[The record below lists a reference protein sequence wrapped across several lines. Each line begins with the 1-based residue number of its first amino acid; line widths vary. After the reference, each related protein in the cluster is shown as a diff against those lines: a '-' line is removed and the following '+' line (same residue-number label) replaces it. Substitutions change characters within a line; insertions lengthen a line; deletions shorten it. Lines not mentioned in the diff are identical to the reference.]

1 MSCSSQY
8 SLSFFLLLSLFFT
21 LSSSHSHSITLSLST
36 PKKQNLSSAT
46 TKTLRQQLRQ
56 MSLARSSANI
66 SSTTP
71 LFADPNGVDTITLSF
86 GTPPQSLDFILST
99 SAVINSMPCGTDF
112 SCDYDCTLD
121 PKDIP
126 TFNANLSNSSALVY
140 CNDTLLQDIVPYEIL
155 ADECTLAN
163 ASCLAHYTDDEGSL
177 VMSGVILSESLTLP
191 GVTEKA
197 HNLLVG
203 CASDSFGWPQGIGV
217 AAFGRASSSLASQLK
232 ITKFSHCFVSELYQ
246 HNHNVSG
253 SLVLT
258 WGGDDDEEEEEV
270 SDAEGTQNIMHYTPF
285 INNTAYY
292 YLSVEMI
299 LVGGVV
305 VEVPK
310 EYLTPDDD
318 GNGGLK
324 METGYT
330 FSIMDVHVFEPFV
343 KEFEKQVGT
352 NYSRATEVE
361 NELFSDGPCY
371 HVGDSGMKGLPEL
384 VFRFPGEAELVV
396 PRENLFASFNES
408 VICMTIW
415 LDGDSETDQ
424 MDGPAITLGLWQMQ
438 NVYVEYDLANNR
450 LGFQHKNCSQVSY

>member
-36 PKKQNLSSAT
+36 PKKQNLSPAT
-46 TKTLRQQLRQ
+46 TKTLWQQLRQ

-71 LFADPNGVDTITLSF
+71 LFADPNGVYTVTLSF
-86 GTPPQSLDFILST
+86 GTPAQRLDFVLST
-99 SAVINSMPCGTDF
+99 SAGINSMPCGTDF
-112 SCDYDCTLD
+112 SCGYDCTLD

-126 TFNANLSNSSALVY
+126 TFNPNLSNSSTLVY
-140 CNDTLLQDIVPYEIL
+140 CNDTLLQDIVPYKLL
-155 ADECTLAN
+155 AGECTLAN
-163 ASCLAHYTDDEGSL
+163 ASYLAHYTDNEGSL
-177 VMSGVILSESLTLP
+177 EMSGVILSESLTLP

-203 CASDSFGWPQGIGV
+203 CASNSFGWPPGIGIS
-217 AAFGRASSSLASQLK
+217 AFGRASSSLASQLK
-232 ITKFSHCFVSELYQ
+232 ITKFSHCFVDKVHGSDR
-246 HNHNVSG
+246 NVSG

-258 WGGDDDEEEEEV
+258 WGEEEEE
-270 SDAEGTQNIMHYTPF
+270 EKRTQDNMMSYTPF
-285 INNTAYY
+285 INVPHWLSAYY
-292 YLSVEMI
+292 YLSVDKI
-299 LVGGVV
+299 LVGGVK

-318 GNGGLK
+318 GDGGMK

-330 FSIMDVHVFEPFV
+330 FSVMNVRVFHPFL

-361 NELFSDGPCY
+361 NEYSNGPCY

-384 VFRFPGEAELVV
+384 VFRFPREAELVV
-396 PRENLFASFNES
+396 PPENLFASFNES

-415 LDGDSETDQ
+415 LDEDSETDE
-424 MDGPAITLGLWQMQ
+424 MDGPAITLGQWQMQ

-450 LGFQHKNCSQVSY
+450 LGFQQKNCSQVSY